1 MIKLKKNEPIKYN
14 GVFYDL
20 SKYDQPKLWQ
30 VYNNNPMLRHLFEIV
45 VDEVV
50 EFVED
55 KVQEFFEKHKPKHQ
69 SEEEFFE
76 EKIKEVVKPK
86 RVRKK
91 K

>member
-14 GVFYDL
+14 GVLYNL
-20 SKYDQPKLWQ
+20 SGYDQAKLWQ

-45 VDEVV
+45 VDEDI

>member
-20 SKYDQPKLWQ
+20 SGYDEHKLWQ

-45 VDEVV
+45 ADEDI
-50 EFVED
+50 ET
-55 KVQEFFEKHKPKHQ
+55 EFFKNKPEGQ

-86 RVRKK
+86 RKK

>member
-14 GVFYDL
+14 GVLYDL

-30 VYNNNPMLRHLFEIV
+30 IYNNNPMLRHLFEIV

-50 EFVED
+50 DFVEE
-55 KVQEFFEKHKPKHQ
+55 KIIEFFKHKPEEQ

>member
-1 MIKLKKNEPIKYN
+1 MIKLKKNEKIKYN

-20 SKYDQPKLWQ
+20 SGYDEHKLWQ

-45 VDEVV
+45 ADEDI
-50 EFVED
+50 ET
-55 KVQEFFEKHKPKHQ
+55 EFFKNKPEGQ
-69 SEEEFFE
+69 SEEDFFE
-76 EKIKEVVKPK
+76 EKIKEAIKPK